1 MLPDNAIASDSDVLV
16 NAEALYGDAK
26 GILGQAS
33 YDHNGDGYDVITS
46 AKLVNWAGHGDK
58 QIYYDGDHTDFTDS
72 GDVLD
77 RNASTYSVA
86 TTGVTAEQKGWM
98 SAVDTANNGAATPS
112 FYVEI
117 SGKKVAVY
125 LDDTDSN
132 NVVWKVDTT
141 SFGITSDVSI
151 NNTNIST
158 IKSNLMDAYGI
169 NVTTSALEAASS
181 VYLNA
186 TETDIGAFLSL
197 ANGGGV
203 ATVAGGSA
211 FDFGFY
217 TQVVGKDAN
226 NNDVVVNVGLNHNYT
241 ASTDNWSLNASDVLV
256 KMDYNTVTADMGAA
270 VGGTGGDFIEAAA
283 QAMALGNAGSDTYQL
298 DASDQATVHEIGD
311 LMGGLVSDEDSVQ
324 FELATDMEQLNFTRG
339 RMAGEADGNS
349 LFITSATSGDAKLFD
364 QYNDFLTWRK
374 TEYLVIDD
382 GATSN
387 EVFELVTGDAS
398 TNNWEN
404 EIYVAKNTG
413 ESINVLEGGED
424 HVFLGAGN
432 DTVSIDQTSL
442 AAASATSD
450 GDSVTIRNV
459 DVANDSIYVGPG
471 KLTMTGANIDAVVVT
486 KRPQQ
491 SSSIWMVDGKS
502 TMTEPRSRR

>member
-1 MLPDNAIASDSDVLV
+1 
-16 NAEALYGDAK
+16 
-26 GILGQAS
+26 
-33 YDHNGDGYDVITS
+33 
-46 AKLVNWAGHGDK
+46 
-58 QIYYDGDHTDFTDS
+58 
-72 GDVLD
+72 
-77 RNASTYSVA
+77 
-86 TTGVTAEQKGWM
+86 M

-158 IKSNLMDAYGI
+158 IKANLMDAYGI
-169 NVTTSALEAASS
+169 NVTESALEAASS

-203 ATVAGGSA
+203 AGCCHGASA

-241 ASTDNWSLNASDVLV
+241 ASTDSWSLNASDVLV
-256 KMDYNTVTADMGAA
+256 KMDYNTVATDKGAA

-283 QAMALGNAGSDTYQL
+283 QAMAFGNAGSDTYQL
-298 DASDQATVHEIGD
+298 DAGDQAMVHEIGD

-339 RMAGEADGNS
+339 RIAGEADGNS

-364 QYNDFLTWRK
+364 QYNDFLQ
-374 TEYLVIDD
+374 EDP
-382 GATSN
+382 AN
-387 EVFELVTGDAS
+387 
-398 TNNWEN
+398 
-404 EIYVAKNTG
+404 
-413 ESINVLEGGED
+413 LE
-424 HVFLGAGN
+424 
-432 DTVSIDQTSL
+432 
-442 AAASATSD
+442 
-450 GDSVTIRNV
+450 
-459 DVANDSIYVGPG
+459 
-471 KLTMTGANIDAVVVT
+471 
-486 KRPQQ
+486 
-491 SSSIWMVDGKS
+491 
-502 TMTEPRSRR
+502 

>member
-1 MLPDNAIASDSDVLV
+1 
-16 NAEALYGDAK
+16 
-26 GILGQAS
+26 ILGQAS

-46 AKLVNWAGHGDK
+46 AKLVNWADQGDQ

-98 SAVDTANNGAATPS
+98 SAVDTAHNGAATPS
-112 FYVEI
+112 FYIIDPI
-117 SGKKVAVY
+117 SNKKVPVY

-132 NVVWKVDTT
+132 DVQWKVDTT
-141 SFGITSDVSI
+141 SFGITSQVTISDGGNS
-151 NNTNIST
+151 ST
-158 IKSNLMDAYGI
+158 IQKNIMDAYGV
-169 NVTTSALEAASS
+169 NVDPAALMAASS

-186 TETDIGAFLSL
+186 TETDIGAFLDL
-197 ANGGGV
+197 NNGGGV
-203 ATVAGGSA
+203 AGVASGSA

-226 NNDVVVNVGLNHNYT
+226 NQDVVVNIGLDHSYT
-241 ASTDNWSLNASDVLV
+241 AGDSWSLNASDVLV
-256 KMDYNTVTADMGAA
+256 KMDYNTIATDKGAA

-283 QAMALGNAGSDTYQL
+283 QAMAFGNAGSDTYQL
-298 DASDQATVHEIGD
+298 DANDQAMVHEIGD
-311 LMGGLVSDEDSVQ
+311 LMGGLVSDEDSIQ

-339 RMAGEADGNS
+339 RIAGEADGNS

-387 EVFELVTGDAS
+387 EVFELVTSDAS
-398 TNNWEN
+398 TNNWAN

-413 ESINVLEGGED
+413 ESIDVLEGGED
-424 HVFLGAGN
+424 HVYLGSGS
-432 DTVSIDQTSL
+432 DTVEITASL
-442 AAASATSD
+442 LQASATSD

-459 DVANDSIYVGPG
+459 DVANDTIKVNDAN
-471 KLTMTGANIDAVVVT
+471 LNITGANIDTVVVAH
-486 KRPQQ
+486 
-491 SSSIWMVDGKS
+491 DGIKYIDLFNMEEVNADGS
-502 TMTEPRSRR
+502 FVAALI